1 MDHNITYCNGIGCV
15 LRNQCR
21 RYQDGQRIKQNVER
35 DTGQYVFMDN
45 CSPEN
50 RDGYISIKHN

>member
-15 LRNQCR
+15 LRNQCK

-35 DTGQYVFMDN
+35 DTGQYVFMDSCN
-45 CSPEN
+45 EEDREMYMKSN
-50 RDGYISIKHN
+50 NK